1 VTDPDRHRSL
11 DATRQAWQGRWRD
24 ALLWTAGMGV
34 AAALMRLVVRRVIPR
49 G

>member
-1 VTDPDRHRSL
+1 MTRSDRRGPI

-24 ALLWTAGMGV
+24 ALLWTAGMGL
-34 AAALMRLVVRRVIPR
+34 AAALMRLVARRVTPR